1 MARTARRVTM
11 TEAPPSRRAQFDYG
25 RTQDYGPMQPAAGR
39 TPEYGPAQQDYG
51 RTQEYGRAQPE
62 YRQAEA
68 EQDYDYGYQRSAGR
82 GKTQKRRRKGP
93 LVLLVVVILLG
104 VAAGAVAFGGRSLL
118 PSSVSSLF
126 GAASPKPVGLSDNPT
141 VTGGRGGGAVAG
153 NPDGKW
159 AIQRG
164 AATFVGFRVREKFG
178 ALPAP
183 SDAVGRTPAVVGGM
197 TIRNGQV
204 TAALVTGDL
213 RQLKS
218 DKAKRDN
225 VIRTRGL
232 QTNLFPAASFQLTR
246 PINLV
251 AAQITYGRVANLNA
265 AGTLTMHG
273 ITRPVQ
279 LPLQGR
285 WDGNTLQVVGRL
297 PVNFAEFRIQPPS
310 VAGFVTVQNQGQIEL
325 NLVFQRAA

>member
-1 MARTARRVTM
+1 VARTARRVTM
-11 TEAPPSRRAQFDYG
+11 TEAPPSRQAQFDYGRTQPEYGPMQPDYG
-25 RTQDYGPMQPAAGR
+25 RTQDYGPAQP
-39 TPEYGPAQQDYG
+39 DYG
-51 RTQEYGRAQPE
+51 RTQDYGRAQPDSP
-62 YRQAEA
+62 QAQPE
-68 EQDYDYGYQRSAGR
+68 EDYDYGYQRAARS
-82 GKTQKRRRKGP
+82 GKPQKRRRKGP

-104 VAAGAVAFGGRSLL
+104 GAAGAVAFGGRSLVPVL
-118 PSSVSSLF
+118 G
-126 GAASPKPVGLSDNPT
+126 GAATPKPVGLSNNPT
-141 VTGGRGGGAVAG
+141 VSGGRGGGAVAG
-153 NPDGKW
+153 NPDGRW
-159 AIQRG
+159 AVQRG
-164 AATFVGFRVREKFG
+164 NATFVGFRVREKFG

-183 SDAVGRTPAVVGGM
+183 NDAVGRTPAVVGGM

-251 AAQITYGRVANLNA
+251 AARLTYGRVANLNA
-265 AGTLTMHG
+265 IGILTVHG
-273 ITRPVQ
+273 VTRTVQ

-297 PVNFAEFRIQPPS
+297 PVNFAEFQIQPPS

-325 NLVFQRAA
+325 NLVFQRSA

>member
-25 RTQDYGPMQPAAGR
+25 RTQ
-39 TPEYGPAQQDYG
+39 EYGPAQPDYG
-51 RTQEYGRAQPE
+51 RTQPDYGPAQPE
-62 YRQAEA
+62 YGRSQPDYAQTRAEA
-68 EQDYDYGYQRSAGR
+68 EYDYGYQRASGR
-82 GKTQKRRRKGP
+82 SKTQKRRRKGP
-93 LVLLVVVILLG
+93 LVLLVVVLLLG
-104 VAAGAVAFGGRSLL
+104 GSAAAVAFGGRSLL
-118 PSSVSSLF
+118 PVL
-126 GAASPKPVGLSDNPT
+126 GTAATPKPVGLSNNPA
-141 VTGGRGGGAVAG
+141 GGRGGGAVAG
-153 NPDGKW
+153 NPDGSW
-159 AIQRG
+159 VVQRG
-164 AATFVGFRVREKFG
+164 NATFVGYRVREKFG

-183 SDAVGRTPAVVGGM
+183 NDAVGRTPAVVGGM

-213 RQLKS
+213 RQLRS
-218 DKAKRDN
+218 DKERRDN
-225 VIRTRGL
+225 VIRANGL
-232 QTNLFPAASFQLTR
+232 QTNSFPSASFQLTR

-251 AAQITYGRVANLNA
+251 AARITYGRVANLNA
-265 AGTLTMHG
+265 TGTLTMHG

-297 PVNFAEFRIQPPS
+297 PVNFAEFQIQPPS

-325 NLVFQRAA
+325 NLVFQRSSS

>member
-25 RTQDYGPMQPAAGR
+25 RTQG
-39 TPEYGPAQQDYG
+39 YGPAQPEYG
-51 RTQEYGRAQPE
+51 RTQDYGRAQPE
-62 YRQAEA
+62 YRQAEP
-68 EQDYDYGYQRSAGR
+68 EEDYDYGYQRASGR
-82 GKTQKRRRKGP
+82 GGPQKRRRRG
-93 LVLLVVVILLG
+93 LRVLAVVVILLG
-104 VAAGAVAFGGRSLL
+104 LASGAVAFGGRSLL

-126 GAASPKPVGLSDNPT
+126 GAATPKPVGLSDNPT

-164 AATFVGFRVREKFG
+164 NATFVGFRVREKFG

-204 TAALVTGDL
+204 TAALITGDL

-225 VIRTRGL
+225 VIRSRGL

-251 AAQITYGRVANLNA
+251 AAQITYGRVTSLNA

-273 ITRPVQ
+273 VTRPVQ

-297 PVNFAEFRIQPPS
+297 PVNFAEFQIQPPS

-325 NLVFQRAA
+325 NLVFQRSA